1 MKKKTPDAV
10 LTPGL
15 ICLMAIATGLLVA
28 SNYYSQPLLDT
39 IATQFGVTAGMAGF
53 IVTAAQLSYAAGLMF
68 IVPLGDKFERRNLI
82 VTLTLLSAIGLL
94 ISALSQTLW
103 QLLLGTA
110 LAGMFSVVAQVLIPL
125 AATLAK
131 PQHRGKAVGIIMSGL
146 LLGILLARTVAGV
159 LAEFGG
165 WRTIYWV
172 ASGLLVLLALILW
185 FRLPQYKQVSDLKYR
200 QLLVSIVVLFVRTP
214 VLRVRAALGAIAF
227 AAFGLLWT
235 SMAFLLS
242 SDPFNYSESTIGL
255 FGLAGAAGALMA
267 GQAGRFVDKG
277 KGRQTTTAGL
287 LLLLLSW
294 IPIAFAGYSVAAFIA
309 GVIILDLA
317 VQAIHVTNQSTLYRM
332 MPEARSRLTAGY
344 MTCYFLGGA
353 FGSLLSGYAYS
364 HYGWTGVCYSGGAVS
379 VTGLVVWLA
388 GKKHD
393 IAQITDTTCRQH
405 TADNSSL

>member
-1 MKKKTPDAV
+1 MKKKTIDAV
-10 LTPGL
+10 LTPQL

-28 SNYYSQPLLDT
+28 SNYYAQPLLET
-39 IATQFGVTAGMAGF
+39 IAAQFSVTAGMAGF
-53 IVTAAQLSYAAGLMF
+53 IVTTAQLSYAAGLMF
-68 IVPLGDKFERRNLI
+68 LVPLGDKFERRNLI
-82 VTLTLLSAIGLL
+82 VTMTLLSAIGLV

-110 LAGMFSVVAQVLIPL
+110 LAGMFSVVAQILIPL
-125 AATLAK
+125 AATIAK

-165 WRTIYWV
+165 WRTVYWA
-172 ASGLLVLLALILW
+172 ASGLLVLLALILYL
-185 FRLPQYKQVSDLKYR
+185 RLPQYKQVSDLKYG
-200 QLLVSIVVLFVRTP
+200 QLLASIVTLFIRTP
-214 VLRVRAALGAIAF
+214 VLRVRAALGAIVF

-235 SMAFLLS
+235 SMAFLLA

-267 GQAGRFVDKG
+267 GPAGRFTDKG
-277 KGRQTTTAGL
+277 KGRLTTSAGL

-294 IPIAFAGYSVAAFIA
+294 IPLALSGYSVAAFVA
-309 GVIILDLA
+309 GVVILDLA
-317 VQAIHVTNQSTLYRM
+317 VQAVHVTNQSTLYRM

-344 MTCYFLGGA
+344 MTCYFCGGA

-364 HYGWTGVCYSGGAVS
+364 HYGWDGVCYSGAAVS
-379 VTGLVVWLA
+379 ALGLVIWLA
-388 GKKHD
+388 GKKYDVPQSGETATH
-393 IAQITDTTCRQH
+393 QQPSH
-405 TADNSSL
+405 T

>member
-1 MKKKTPDAV
+1 MKKKTIDAV
-10 LTPGL
+10 LTPQL

-28 SNYYSQPLLDT
+28 SNYYAQPLLET
-39 IATQFGVTAGMAGF
+39 IAAQFGVTAGMAGF
-53 IVTAAQLSYAAGLMF
+53 IVTTAQLSYAAGLMF
-68 IVPLGDKFERRNLI
+68 LVPLGDKFERRNLI
-82 VTLTLLSAIGLL
+82 VTMTLLSAIGLV

-110 LAGMFSVVAQVLIPL
+110 LAGMFSVVAQILIPL
-125 AATLAK
+125 AATIAK

-165 WRTIYWV
+165 WRTVYWA
-172 ASGLLVLLALILW
+172 ASGLLVLLALILYL
-185 FRLPQYKQVSDLKYR
+185 RLPQYKQVSELKYG
-200 QLLVSIVVLFVRTP
+200 QLLASIVVLFVRTP
-214 VLRVRAALGAIAF
+214 VLRVRAALGAIVF

-235 SMAFLLS
+235 SMAFLLA

-267 GQAGRFVDKG
+267 GPAGRFTDKG
-277 KGRQTTTAGL
+277 KGRLTTSAGL

-294 IPIAFAGYSVAAFIA
+294 IPLALSGYSVAAFVA
-309 GVIILDLA
+309 GVVILDLA
-317 VQAIHVTNQSTLYRM
+317 VQAVHVTNQSTLYRM

-344 MTCYFLGGA
+344 MTCYFCGGA

-364 HYGWTGVCYSGGAVS
+364 HYGWDGVCYSGAAVS
-379 VTGLVVWLA
+379 ALGLVIWLA
-388 GKKHD
+388 GKKYDVPQSGETATH
-393 IAQITDTTCRQH
+393 QQPSH
-405 TADNSSL
+405 T

>member
-1 MKKKTPDAV
+1 MKKKTSDAV

-82 VTLTLLSAIGLL
+82 VTMTLLSAIGLL
-94 ISALSQTLW
+94 ISAMSQTLW

-227 AAFGLLWT
+227 ASFGLLWT

-277 KGRQTTTAGL
+277 KGRQTTSAGL

-294 IPIAFAGYSVAAFIA
+294 VPIAFAGYSVAAFIA
-309 GVIILDLA
+309 GVVILDLA

-353 FGSLLSGYAYS
+353 LGSLLSGYAYS
-364 HYGWTGVCYSGGAVS
+364 HYGWIGVCYSGGALS
-379 VTGLVVWLA
+379 VTGLVIWLA

-393 IAQITDTTCRQH
+393 VPQITDTPCRQH
-405 TADNSSL
+405 ASDNASL